1 MFKKLISYLGA
12 YRKEAILA
20 PALVI
25 LEVIC
30 ELILPR
36 LMAGI
41 VDVGIANGDTAYIY
55 MSGLKMLVL
64 AILSM
69 ACGVLSAKFAAIAGY
84 GFGANLRRAMFE
96 RIQTFSFADID
107 GFSSA
112 SLVTRMTNDVSQLQ
126 QLVAM
131 GLRLLARAPVMLVA
145 ALAIAISINAKLALV
160 LLAVIPVLAVSVGFL
175 LKVCSGLFKTM
186 QQRIDGLN
194 STVQEHLVAIRVVKA
209 FVRADYEKAKFKKS
223 NDALTDAALAAATR
237 IILVQPVMM
246 ICLFGATVGVLWI
259 GGRQVLGGTMLIGD
273 LSSFLSY
280 IFQILISIMIVA
292 MALLQLS
299 RAAACATRICQVLD
313 AESAIR
319 DGKLS
324 TNQLPPPRGKVE
336 FQNVSFK
343 YRAEGSGDLVL
354 SDLNFEIEPGELIA
368 VVGGTG
374 TGKSSLVNLIPRFY
388 DVTSGTVLV
397 DGVDVRD
404 YSLEDLRSRIGM
416 VLQNNVLFSGTIRE
430 NLLWGKKDA
439 TEEEVE
445 QAAEDAQALD
455 FIQSFPDGMQTHV
468 EQGGVNLS
476 GGQKQRLCIARAILK
491 KPAILILDDS
501 TSAVDTVTEAKIWK
515 AFHSNLKDTTVILIA
530 QRISSVAYADRVIVL
545 DDGKI
550 SGIGTHS
557 ELLAKNAIYREI
569 CESQQEGVL
578 E

>member
-20 PALVI
+20 PVLVI

-30 ELILPR
+30 ELIFPR

-41 VDVGIANGDTAYIY
+41 VDVGIASGNTTYIY
-55 MSGLKMLVL
+55 ISGLKMLAL

-69 ACGVLSAKFAAIAGY
+69 TCGVLSAKFAATAGY
-84 GFGANLRRAMFE
+84 GFGANLRGAMFE

-126 QLVAM
+126 QLVAL
-131 GLRLLARAPVMLVA
+131 GLRLLARAPMMLVA

-160 LLAVIPVLAVSVGFL
+160 LLVVIPILALSVGLL
-175 LKVCSGLFKTM
+175 LKICSKLFKTM
-186 QQRIDGLN
+186 QQRIDALN
-194 STVQEHLVAIRVVKA
+194 STVQEHLVAVRVVKA
-209 FVRADYEKAKFKKS
+209 FVRADYEKEKFRKS
-223 NDALTDAALAAATR
+223 NDSLMNAALAAATR
-237 IILVQPVMM
+237 IILMQPVMM
-246 ICLFGATVGVLWI
+246 ICLFGATVGVLWM
-259 GGRQVLGGTMLIGD
+259 GGRQVLGGAMQIGD

-280 IFQILISIMIVA
+280 IFQILFSIMMLA
-292 MALLQLS
+292 MVLLQLS
-299 RAAACATRICQVLD
+299 RAVACATRIFQVLD
-313 AESAIR
+313 AEPAIR
-319 DGKLS
+319 EGKLS
-324 TNQLPPPRGKVE
+324 SDQLPAPRGKVE
-336 FQNVSFK
+336 FDNVSFK
-343 YRAEGSGDLVL
+343 YRAEGSGELVL
-354 SDLNFEIEPGELIA
+354 SDLDFVIEPGELIA

-388 DVTSGTVLV
+388 DVTGGAVLV
-397 DGVDVRD
+397 DGVNVQD
-404 YSLEDLRSRIGM
+404 YSLEDLRGRIGM

-439 TEEEVE
+439 TEEEIAR
-445 QAAEDAQALD
+445 AAEDAQALE
-455 FIQSFPDGMQTHV
+455 FILSFPDGMDTHV

-491 KPAILILDDS
+491 KPSILILDDS
-501 TSAVDTVTEAKIWK
+501 TSAVDTATEAKLWK

-530 QRISSVAYADRVIVL
+530 QRMSSMTYADRIIVL

-550 SGIGTHS
+550 SGIGTHE
-557 ELLAKNAIYREI
+557 ELRERNAVYREI

-578 E
+578 D